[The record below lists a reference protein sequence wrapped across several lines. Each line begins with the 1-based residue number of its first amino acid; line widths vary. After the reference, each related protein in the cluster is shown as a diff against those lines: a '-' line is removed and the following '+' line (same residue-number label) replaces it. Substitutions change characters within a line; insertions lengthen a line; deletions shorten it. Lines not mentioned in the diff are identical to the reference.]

1 MANDGAVTII
11 GNQNATVTDG
21 NNSLIIAGN
30 GNDTLTAGSESIV
43 VAGNGNDK
51 VTVGA
56 DSAIVAGNGSD
67 TLTAGADST
76 IIAGNGNDTI
86 TMGASDTAVVGN
98 GKDTFVLQPSGAV
111 TLTAPASVSVNEDGS
126 IALAINAGSTG
137 FGFGDD
143 AIFGFNASKDK
154 IQFSTSQFANFA
166 AVMAAAKQVG
176 DDTVIT
182 GDGTDTIYLDD
193 VQRSSL
199 TASDFVFVN
208 SSNVTVTISGI
219 PAGVSLSDAAG
230 PLTITNGSITL
241 TQAQLAGLT
250 LKAGEVTAG
259 TLTVKA
265 TDATTGNSITKII
278 ALSVNPVAPTLS
290 GPTSLTVN
298 AGGTVALGITETPF
312 DPRDTV
318 SLTITGVPAD
328 ASLSAGTRNNNGSW
342 TLSPAQLSGLTL
354 KAGQTAVSTL
364 TVTATNTLGST
375 ASTTQS
381 IQLNIVTP
389 LTITFDSV
397 SFVDTGVQGD
407 HITNNGSV
415 TLSGTVTDNV
425 TVSQLQVFNG
435 GTLLGLATVNN
446 TAHTWSL
453 TVNLTQGT
461 YNQLKATATDSGGNT
476 ASASTTQF
484 VIVDTTPP
492 ALTSQTESVSG
503 LTRSTSDTITVT
515 ATDADGVASVA
526 IWDDATNTQIGNA
539 ALSNGAW
546 SLTASNLSNGNHNF
560 YAVVTDDAGNTTPT
574 TDLATVT
581 VDTTPPS
588 VTSQTE
594 SVSGL
599 TRSTSDTI
607 TVTATDANGVASVV
621 IWDDATHTQVGNATT
636 SGNGVWSRT
645 ASNLSDGNHNFYAVV
660 TDNAGNTTPT
670 TDLTTV
676 TVDTTPPSITFDT
689 VSFVDTGAPNAT
701 NIGAVYLA
709 GTTSDNDTVAQV
721 EVFNGTQLLG
731 IAAVDNS
738 AHTWSL
744 TTILPQGLYSAFNAT
759 ATDEVGNVATA
770 TTAQSVQVDTTPP
783 SITFDTVSFVDTG
796 VPGDPITDNGSVTL
810 SGTTSDDVTVA
821 QVQVFNGGTL
831 LGTAAVDNVAHTWSL
846 ATTLAQ
852 GTYNNLSA
860 VATDEAGNA
869 ATATTTQSVQ
879 IDTTPPS
886 ITFDSVSF
894 SDTGIQGDHITDN
907 GSVTLSG
914 TTSDNVTVSQ
924 VQVFNG
930 GTLLG
935 TATVDSVHN
944 TWSLATTLVQGT
956 YNNLNAVAT
965 DEAGNAAT
973 ATTTQSVQIDTTP
986 PSITFDNVSFDVSSN
1001 ATSQVSADGVVT
1013 LSGTTSDNVTVSQ
1026 VQVFNGTQSL
1036 GTATVDNTGH
1046 WTLKTVLAQGT
1057 YNQLSATATDEA
1069 GNSATK
1075 TTPQS
1080 VQVDTTAPTIS
1091 FDTVSLTDAADPS
1104 GSASTDGV
1112 ATMSGRVSDNVSV
1125 SQVQIFNG
1133 SQLLGTATLDGDGDW
1148 SLATTLAQ
1156 GSYNQLHATATDEAG
1171 NTSDATTKRVVT
1183 VSPETGNVID
1193 GYISGATVFA
1203 DVNHDGT
1210 LDAGDA
1216 SGTTDKYG
1224 HFVLGPGS
1232 TQGPL
1237 VLIGGVDTATNLPFT
1252 GMLTAP
1258 TGSTQVTPLTT
1269 LVQSVAAANG
1279 GNVAAASQAVA
1290 SALGINPSVDLTS
1303 LDTVAAA
1310 YSGNSQAFVAA
1321 SSILNTVTMVA
1332 SAVAGT
1338 GATNFSAAASSAFS
1352 AIATQIANLPANTTL
1367 DLTSSSVV
1375 ASTLTSVA
1383 TATSAPLSP
1392 DQTNGIVS
1400 VVTSVNTATNQAA
1413 SGNLTPA
1420 ALLTNVSAASI
1431 VAQGSASAQLSQATA
1446 GTALLSTVVANNE
1459 GTNLTDS
1466 VTSATHAVGSIAPTP
1481 PQVLGLTPTD
1491 SSPNNTTLVH
1501 YTLTFSDPVTGVD
1514 ASDFSL
1520 VTNGV
1525 SGATI
1530 ASVTPVSGSGGTQY
1544 TIAVN
1549 TGSGDGTLALSFTG
1563 TSVQDLAGNLLKD
1576 KATHTGAA
1584 YTVDP
1589 DTGEQAALSLNV
1601 TDTLINAAGAAT
1613 VHFAVGGLESDDNG
1627 TVTFSDGLHQVL
1639 VNVTGAQSAYAADL
1653 SALND
1658 GSITTLLS
1666 LNNDAAGNAFVPV
1679 AGNAVVLDRDTQE
1692 QNIAS
1697 INAAGTG
1704 IVGGTGDLKAQAS
1717 VTLTVNLNEPLT
1729 IDPTGGLP
1737 TLTLNDGGTA
1747 TYAGPPKSTILSA
1760 LTFTYIVQ
1768 SGENTA
1774 DLAVSA
1780 LYLNGATA
1788 TDAAGNNA
1796 DLSIAAN
1803 LAGALQIDT
1812 TPPSAISI
1820 TQADPASTNAGVVH
1834 YTVTF
1839 SEAVTGVTASQ
1850 FSLVVTGINGA
1861 AIAGVTPVSGSNG
1874 KQYTVAVST
1883 GSGTGTIALNLN
1895 GAGIFDL
1902 AGNTLAGGGATTG
1915 ADYNVSTPT
1924 AVLWSSSTYPSQAT
1938 AGDHLYGPAIN
1949 SYSGVYNLYYG
1960 ETPSNFNVNGPDAIT
1975 QHLTSFDPFFL
1986 PYRAGNQVVANY
1998 NVTAFPFTYSEI
2010 LPVTLVGNTTA
2021 RQFEP
2026 IGVYISQDQ
2035 NGTPTIDRVIG
2046 TAPLAIN
2053 PSFTIG
2059 TPTAIEALPAGT
2071 QVHFDVLSYVNTNA
2085 TSGVM
2090 SSYEVVWDQYNPQ
2103 AQTYQVYTQVFHADN
2118 STWSP
2123 VVSLVSETG
2132 VSSYTAAHA
2141 WFFRA
2146 ASGYVSQYAMLS
2158 ATHNSANNTDVL
2170 NFQGYFNNGTTSS
2183 ENFQLAPDLSH
2194 YAPGATNAIVQ
2205 NIVNPPTRTGTLFS
2219 VLFAPDATGAAGGY
2233 SAAWDETVTDSNG
2246 LHNQVEFAMFNANS
2260 TGVTGSLIK
2269 QATFQVA
2276 DGLPQQIRVGTFSYL
2291 GQSYEVL
2298 AYGDTISSH
2307 IVEYDSNGNQ
2317 IASYS
2322 EATNQFFNQL
2332 EIFGDGRVGLS
2343 YDNVLDGS
2351 GTSQFKTDIID
2362 LRTSGIPSNFGGLVN
2377 VSTRTFAGTQFN
2389 DNVVG
2394 VNNANNTYY
2403 YVGRN
2408 TTGQGPSDTFTG
2420 TLNNGTLTSWN
2431 TAIFADARSNY
2442 SITTVNGVT
2451 TITNTGDPA
2460 HAGTLVTTNVQELA
2474 FAPGVDPS
2482 PQSDGSIIV
2491 DGTVVILGAA
2501 AGNRP
2506 FTIDPGATLELDSAT
2521 PQVVTLA
2528 GGTFGVTGPGTVTS
2542 ANGDAIDFT
2551 ASGGSNASLAS
2562 AGAVTGAANGINA
2575 IQNGVGDITV
2585 GPVGGVVGQAG
2596 DGVIAEQSATG
2607 TGNIFVNAGGSL
2619 TGTGTGSIGL
2629 FAENLNAANNG
2640 NITITQTGGA
2650 SGGQHGIRAVTQGNG
2665 NISIESGGAVTGGVQ
2680 FGIRAES
2687 YGTGSISGTT
2697 DPGSTINSGGAGVS
2711 LVNLDTAI
2719 AASANSM
2726 ITLTANGTVNSG
2738 TTLNPSGSVPQG
2750 LAAGYF
2756 GANGTAN
2763 TNINGTVVINNNAN
2777 ITAAAG
2783 YGIDAFNWGNGDATM
2798 NDGAG
2803 TSVSGAQYGVA
2814 AFGLSHGT
2822 GNVAVNVGANAT
2834 ITGSSIFA
2842 IQAFDNDVGSVSV
2855 TTSTTGD
2862 IFNSGSSGINAQSQA
2877 TSASASSSV
2886 TVIANG
2892 TIHSGSLLTPNG
2904 SAPAGIAAGYSPNGT
2919 NQTTNNVAGN
2929 VLVQSNAT
2937 IVAAAGAGINAYN
2950 FGTGNVTVTTGLTSS
2965 ITAPANGI
2973 QANAL
2978 NGGNVSV
2985 TNAGSVTG
2993 GTGLF
2998 AGANHAGNI
3007 TVENDG
3013 QITGTS
3019 FAGINIA
3026 QNSAG
3031 STGSTTITNTGTVV
3045 GAPGHSSIN
3054 VSENSAGTVRINN
3067 SGTIGPS
3074 VVTSSTQAIFENG
3087 GTAIINNNGQIDGSI
3102 NTSNTGAFT
3111 GTMNN
3116 NAGATWQAGFID
3128 DEGSITASG
3137 TGSAITIVGASN
3149 GINVANTGTG
3159 NLTVEGGAALT
3170 ANSLNIGQLA
3180 GSHGTVLVTG
3190 AGTTVNTTA
3199 GQYQNILV
3207 GNDGTAS
3214 LTIASQAVVTTTNME
3229 VANNFDVGVTD
3240 TLNVNGGTLNA
3251 NQGLTIA
3258 NAGTAVATVE
3268 NAGTINTGFVNIA
3281 SQAGSTGSLTV
3292 TGVGSVVTASNFVG
3306 VGSSQSSGTLSV
3318 GGGGA
3323 VVSDGGIGDEGTITV
3338 SGAGSAITIVGAS
3351 NGINAGYSGHG
3362 NLTVEAGATLT
3373 SDFLNIA
3380 QLAGSTGT
3388 VDITGAG
3395 TTVNTTAGQYQNIAV
3410 GFDGTASLTIADQA
3424 VVTTTNMGVGNNFD
3438 AGITDTLDV
3447 NGGTLNANQGL
3458 TIANAGTANA
3468 TVENGGTINT
3478 GFLSIAS
3485 QAGSAGSLTV
3495 TGAGSLVQTS
3505 GLNLG
3510 SSQSSATLTVNNG
3523 GAVDIGSGT
3532 TTVANAVHVGNFASI
3547 QGAGT
3552 INGNVVDDGTVT
3564 ATGLLEITGAVSG
3577 TMGSLVIDGGATLR
3591 LDGADS
3597 QGVTF
3602 AGSPATLVLEQPG
3615 SLAGPLS
3622 GLVGG
3627 DVIDLVNTQATSASI
3642 VGSTLTVNLASG
3654 PALTY
3659 QINGPVSG
3667 GGFAVQSDGANGTDL
3682 VMAPGGEAPSLAGTV
3697 TSLTVNEGG
3706 LTIGLPIT
3714 VTPQDADDTVSI
3726 TVTGLPADATLS
3738 AGTNNGGGSWTLT
3751 PAQLA
3756 NLQITTGEDTT
3767 ATLVVTATNSDGGSA
3782 SQQIALTV
3790 SPVPEAPNF
3799 TGQFVTLN
3807 EGATIALPITMTPV
3821 DSDDVVAITV
3831 TSLPSDAKLS
3841 AGTKNTDG
3849 SWSLTAAQFA
3859 GVQLTA
3865 GEGTTSTITVTA
3877 VNAEGGSNSLSETL
3891 TVNSVAE
3898 APTVSAPSTLTV
3910 TDGGSVLL
3918 NINVAAA
3925 DADDALGF
3933 VTISGVPTDATLSA
3947 GNNGGGTWTLTP
3959 AQLAGLTLTAGP
3971 HSSSA
3976 AQTLG
3981 NVQLTVTAT
3990 ATDPGTLAVTSVPQT
4005 INLTIQP
4012 MLWSSSL
4019 FPAQTVPGTHTYG
4032 AANAVNGNLVAQISG
4047 VTTSG
4052 YSNAGPDTVTQQ
4064 LLTLD
4069 PFLLPYQSGSQV
4081 LATTTFSTFSAIGR
4095 QMLLPTLNSAGTSI
4109 EGLGFY
4115 VSEDQTGTATINRAT
4130 FSSGTTGLNSAVPSI
4145 TSTAME
4151 TGLIGQDLAFF
4162 TSFTNG
4168 STGIFSGTGAT
4179 YSVAWAQ
4186 YNSATQNY
4194 SIDFQLFNPNNT
4206 AASAATL
4213 ILSMAG
4219 VSSAT
4224 AAPAW
4229 AFRSAGS
4236 NSSGTIIDASAIAM
4250 LNGSTGLN
4258 YIQFQAYNASNGV
4271 AVGPAFQ
4278 IQPVLTAYA
4287 AGATN
4292 QITQEPDSPDHTY
4305 GAIGL
4310 QFTPNSTPGSGY
4322 SFAWNETVTD
4332 SNGTHDQVEFAIFKN
4347 GSVFSQ
4353 STFQIA
4359 DGLAQNI
4366 RLLTANISG
4375 TFVTLM
4381 SYGDANGTNV
4391 VEFNQA
4397 TGAKMASLFD
4407 PTSATYTQM
4416 TSFNDGRIML
4426 QSDVPVDANG
4436 TTQYSTNI
4444 YDLRT
4449 SGLVVNNA
4457 TANDGKDKYYAGTQ
4471 YNDAVIGENGVN
4483 NTYYFVGQNTNT
4495 VGPTDSF
4502 TGGTGTGWN
4511 VAILPDAMSDYTVTT
4526 LNGVTT
4532 LVNTG
4537 DPAHAGTLNVSN
4549 VQALAFAPT
4558 IDPSGNAGSLEVTG
4572 DALDILGPLPGGGE
4586 PITIDNGSKLEL
4598 GIADNGTVTF
4608 AGGTG
4613 TLKIDTA
4620 SSFTG
4625 TIGGQLAIGD
4635 VIDFADITTGANA
4648 TIGYSGNNSPG
4659 TLTVSDGTHT
4669 ASIALLGNY
4678 SLGNFT
4684 ASSDGHGGTS
4694 VVDPPIDAAAAQ
4706 GVALLRNYM
4715 ASSFVAPGATDT
4727 GGSTT
4732 VPTPDQ
4738 AAMIAPALHSH
4749 GAAA

>member
-1 MANDGAVTII
+1 MASDGAVTII

-21 NNSLIIAGN
+21 NNSLIVAGN
-30 GNDTLTAGSESIV
+30 GNDTLTAGSDSIV
-43 VAGNGNDK
+43 AAGNGNDK
-51 VTVGA
+51 VTVGT
-56 DSAIVAGNGSD
+56 DSAIVAGNGND

-166 AVMAAAKQVG
+166 AVMADAKQVG
-176 DDTVIT
+176 DDTIIT
-182 GDGTDTIYLDD
+182 GDGNDTIYLDD

-265 TDATTGNSITKII
+265 TDATTGNSITKTI
-278 ALSVNPVAPTLS
+278 ALSVNPVAPNLS
-290 GPTSLTVN
+290 VPASLTVS

-342 TLSPAQLSGLTL
+342 TLTPAQLSGLTL

-364 TVTATNTLGST
+364 TVTATNTLGSN

-381 IQLNIVTP
+381 IQLTIVTP

-407 HITNNGSV
+407 HITNNGNV

-435 GTLLGLATVNN
+435 GTLLGLATVDN

-453 TVNLTQGT
+453 TANLTQGT
-461 YNQLKATATDSGGNT
+461 YNQFKATATDTGGNT
-476 ASASTTQF
+476 ASVSTTQF

-492 ALTSQTESVSG
+492 A
-503 LTRSTSDTITVT
+503 
-515 ATDADGVASVA
+515 
-526 IWDDATNTQIGNA
+526 
-539 ALSNGAW
+539 
-546 SLTASNLSNGNHNF
+546 
-560 YAVVTDDAGNTTPT
+560 
-574 TDLATVT
+574 
-581 VDTTPPS
+581 

-607 TVTATDANGVASVV
+607 TVTATDANGVASVA
-621 IWDDATHTQVGNATT
+621 IWDDATNTHIGNAAL
-636 SGNGVWSRT
+636 SNGAWSLT
-645 ASNLSDGNHNFYAVV
+645 ANNLSDGNHQFYAVV
-660 TDNAGNTTPT
+660 TDNAGNQTRT

-721 EVFNGTQLLG
+721 EVFNGTQWLG

-744 TTILPQGLYSAFNAT
+744 TTNLPQGLYSAFKAT
-759 ATDEVGNVATA
+759 ATDEVGNAATA
-770 TTAQSVQVDTTPP
+770 TTAQSVEVDTTPP

-796 VPGDPITDNGSVTL
+796 VPGDQITDNGSVTL

-821 QVQVFNGGTL
+821 QVQVFNG
-831 LGTAAVDNVAHTWSL
+831 A
-846 ATTLAQ
+846 
-852 GTYNNLSA
+852 
-860 VATDEAGNA
+860 
-869 ATATTTQSVQ
+869 
-879 IDTTPPS
+879 
-886 ITFDSVSF
+886 
-894 SDTGIQGDHITDN
+894 
-907 GSVTLSG
+907 
-914 TTSDNVTVSQ
+914 
-924 VQVFNG
+924 
-930 GTLLG
+930 TLLG

-944 TWSLATTLVQGT
+944 TWSLKTTLAQGT

-973 ATTTQSVQIDTTP
+973 ATTTQSVQIDTTRPSVTFDTVLFSDTGIQGDHITDSGSVTLSGTTSDDVTVSQVQVFNGGTLLGTATVDNSAHTWSLTANLTQGTYNNLSAVATDEAGNAATATTTQSVQVDTTP
-986 PSITFDNVSFDVSSN
+986 PSITFDNVSFDVSGN
-1001 ATSQVSADGVVT
+1001 ATAQVSADGVVT

-1069 GNSATK
+1069 GNSATA

-1091 FDTVSLTDAADPS
+1091 FNTVSLTDAADPS
-1104 GSASTDGV
+1104 GSASTDGAV
-1112 ATMSGRVSDNVSV
+1112 TMSGRVSDNVSV

-1133 SQLLGTATLDGDGDW
+1133 SQLLGPATLDGAGDW

-1156 GSYNQLHATATDEAG
+1156 GTYNQLHATATDEAG

-1203 DVNHDGT
+1203 DVNHDGK
-1210 LDAGDA
+1210 LDPGDA
-1216 SGTTDKYG
+1216 FGTTDQFG

-1237 VLIGGVDTATNLPFT
+1237 VLIGGTDTATKLPFT
-1252 GMLTAP
+1252 GVLTAP

-1279 GNVAAASQAVA
+1279 GNVAEASQSVA
-1290 SALGINPSVDLTS
+1290 SALGINPSVDLTT

-1352 AIATQIANLPANTTL
+1352 AIAAQIANLPTNTTL
-1367 DLTSSSVV
+1367 DLTSLSVV

-1383 TATSAPLSP
+1383 TATKAPLTS

-1413 SGNLTPA
+1413 SANPTDPA
-1420 ALLTNVSAASI
+1420 ALLTSVSATSI
-1431 VAQGSASAQLSQATA
+1431 VAQGSASAQLNQAAAPGSTTIA
-1446 GTALLSTVVANNE
+1446 TVVANNS
-1459 GTNLTDS
+1459 GTNLNSS
-1466 VTSATHAVGSIAPTP
+1466 VTAATHQVGSIAPTP

-1491 SSPNNTTLVH
+1491 SSPNNATLVH

-1525 SGATI
+1525 SGAAI
-1530 ASVTPVSGSGGTQY
+1530 AGVTPVSGSGGTQY

-1563 TSVQDLAGNLLKD
+1563 TSVQDLAKNPLQD
-1576 KATHTGAA
+1576 QTTHTGAT

-1601 TDTLINAAGAAT
+1601 TGTLINAAGAAT
-1613 VHFAVGGLESDDNG
+1613 VHFAVGGLESDDSG
-1627 TVTFSDGLHQVL
+1627 SVTFSDGQHQVL
-1639 VNVTGAQSAYAADL
+1639 VNVSGAQSAYTADL

-1658 GSITTLLS
+1658 GSITTTLS
-1666 LNNDAAGNAFVPV
+1666 LNSDAAGNAFVPV
-1679 AGNAVVLDRDTQE
+1679 AGNTVVLDRDAQE
-1692 QNIAS
+1692 QNIVS

-1747 TYAGPPKSTILSA
+1747 TYAGPLTPTILSA

-1803 LAGALQIDT
+1803 LTGALQIDT
-1812 TPPSAISI
+1812 TPPSAVSI

-1839 SEAVTGVTASQ
+1839 SEAVAGVTASQ
-1850 FSLVVTGINGA
+1850 FSLVVAGINGA

-1883 GSGTGTIALNLN
+1883 GSGTGTIALDLN

-1902 AGNTLAGGGATTG
+1902 AGNALAGGGATTG
-1915 ADYNVSTPT
+1915 AVYNVSTPT
-1924 AVLWSSSTYPSQAT
+1924 AVLWSSSIYPPQSA

-1960 ETPSNFNVNGPDAIT
+1960 ETPSNFNVNGPDTIT

-1986 PYRAGNQVVANY
+1986 PYRAGDQVVANY

-2010 LPVTLVGNTTA
+2010 LPVTLVGNTTTH
-2021 RQFEP
+2021 QFEP

-2071 QVHFDVLSYVNTNA
+2071 QVHFDILSYVNTNA

-2146 ASGYVSQYAMLS
+2146 ASGYVSQYAMLN
-2158 ATHNSANNTDVL
+2158 ATHDSANNTDVL

-2219 VLFAPDATGAAGGY
+2219 VIFAPNATGAAGGY

-2246 LHNQVEFAMFNANS
+2246 VHNQVEFAMFDANS

-2269 QATFQVA
+2269 QATFQIA
-2276 DGLPQQIRVGTFSYL
+2276 DGLPQQLRVGTFSYL

-2307 IVEYDSNGNQ
+2307 IVEYDINGNQ

-2343 YDNVLDGS
+2343 YDNVLDSS

-2362 LRTSGIPSNFGGLVN
+2362 LRTSGIPSNYTGLVN

-2501 AGNRP
+2501 SGNRP

-2542 ANGDAIDFT
+2542 TNGDAIDFT

-2562 AGAVTGAANGINA
+2562 VSAVTGAANGIDA

-2607 TGNIFVNAGGSL
+2607 TGNIVVNAAGSL

-2650 SGGQHGIRAVTQGNG
+2650 SGGSYGIDSLNDGNG
-2665 NISIESGGAVTGGVQ
+2665 NIAIDSAGTVNAGVQ
-2680 FGIRAES
+2680 YGIRGLS
-2687 YGTGSISGTT
+2687 YGTGTISIVTEAGSVVNSGSTGIIAVNRDT
-2697 DPGSTINSGGAGVS
+2697 AIATSALSVITVTNNGTINSGS
-2711 LVNLDTAI
+2711 
-2719 AASANSM
+2719 
-2726 ITLTANGTVNSG
+2726 
-2738 TTLNPSGSVPQG
+2738 NPNVSGSVPYG
-2750 LAAGYF
+2750 IGAGY
-2756 GANGTAN
+2756 NGIGGLGSLAN
-2763 TNINGTVVINNNAN
+2763 TNVNGTVVVNNNGN

-2783 YGIDAFNWGNGDATM
+2783 YGIDAYNYGNGDVTV

-2803 TSVSGAQYGVA
+2803 TSVSGAQYGIGA
-2814 AFGLSHGT
+2814 YGLSQATNGSVRGT
-2822 GNVAVNVGANAT
+2822 GDVAVNVGANAT

-2862 IFNSGSSGINAQSQA
+2862 VFNSGSSGINAQSQA
-2877 TSASASSSV
+2877 TSVSASSSV

-2950 FGTGNVTVTTGLTSS
+2950 FGTGNVTVTTGVTSS

-2978 NGGNVSV
+2978 NGGNVGV

-3054 VSENSAGTVRINN
+3054 VSENSAGTVTINN
-3067 SGTIGPS
+3067 SGTIGPG

-3087 GTAIINNNGQIDGSI
+3087 GTAIINNNGQIDGSV

-3116 NAGATWQAGFID
+3116 NAGATWQTGFID
-3128 DEGSITASG
+3128 DEGTITASG
-3137 TGSAITIVGASN
+3137 AGSAITIVGASG
-3149 GINVANTGTG
+3149 GIAVANTGTG
-3159 NLTVEGGAALT
+3159 NLTVEAGAALT
-3170 ANSLNIGQLA
+3170 ADSLNIGQNA
-3180 GSHGTVLVTG
+3180 GSHGTVVVTG

-3214 LTIASQAVVTTTNME
+3214 FTVASQAVVTTTNME
-3229 VANNFDVGVTD
+3229 VGNNFDAGITD
-3240 TLNVNGGTLNA
+3240 TLDVNGGTLNA

-3258 NAGTAVATVE
+3258 NAGTAVAKVE
-3268 NAGTINTGFVNIA
+3268 NAGTINTGFLNIA
-3281 SQAGSTGSLTV
+3281 SQAGSTGSLTI

-3306 VGSSQSSGTLSV
+3306 VGSSQSSGTLAV

-3338 SGAGSAITIVGAS
+3338 SGAGSAIAIAGAS

-3532 TTVANAVHVGNFASI
+3532 TTAANAVHVGNFASI

-3577 TMGSLVIDGGATLR
+3577 TTGSLVINNGATLW

-3597 QGVTF
+3597 QGITF
-3602 AGSPATLVLEQPG
+3602 AGGTGTLVLEQPG
-3615 SLAGPLS
+3615 SLNGPLF
-3622 GLVGG
+3622 GLVDG

-3667 GGFAVQSDGANGTDL
+3667 EGVAVQSDGANGSDL
-3682 VMAPGGEAPSLAGTV
+3682 VIVPATEAPSLAGTI

-3790 SPVPEAPNF
+3790 SPVPEAPNL

-3831 TSLPSDAKLS
+3831 TGLPSDAKLS

-3933 VTISGVPTDATLSA
+3933 VTISGVPSDATLSA
-3947 GNNGGGTWTLTP
+3947 GNNGGGAWTLTP

-3990 ATDPGTLAVTSVPQT
+3990 ATDPGTLSATSQPQT

-4019 FPAQTVPGTHTYG
+4019 FPAQTVSGTHTYG

-4052 YSNAGPDTVTQQ
+4052 YSNAGPDTTTQQ

-4069 PFLLPYQSGSQV
+4069 PFLLPYQSGSQAI
-4081 LATTTFSTFSAIGR
+4081 ATTTFSTFPAIGR

-4109 EGLGFY
+4109 EGIGFY

-4145 TSTAME
+4145 TSAAVE

-4179 YSVAWAQ
+4179 YSVAWGQ

-4194 SIDFQLFNPNNT
+4194 QVDFQLFNPNNT
-4206 AASAATL
+4206 AASSVVQ
-4213 ILSMAG
+4213 ILNQTG
-4219 VSSAT
+4219 VTSAT

-4229 AFRSAGS
+4229 AFRSAGTI
-4236 NSSGTIIDASAIAM
+4236 SGTIIDASAIAM
-4250 LNGSTGLN
+4250 LNASTGLN
-4258 YIQFQAYNASNGV
+4258 YIQFQAYNASNG
-4271 AVGPAFQ
+4271 AVFGASFQ

-4292 QITQEPDSPDHTY
+4292 QITQEPDSVDHTY

-4310 QFTPNSTPGSGY
+4310 QFTPNSTAGSGY

-4332 SNGTHDQVEFAIFKN
+4332 SNGAHDQVEFAIFKN
-4347 GSVFSQ
+4347 GSVSSQ

-4381 SYGDANGTNV
+4381 SYGDANGTHV

-4449 SGLVVNNA
+4449 SALVVNNA

-4495 VGPTDSF
+4495 AGPTDSF

-4511 VAILPDAMSDYTVTT
+4511 VAILPDAMSDYTITT

-4558 IDPSGNAGSLEVTG
+4558 VDPSGNAVSLEVTG
-4572 DALDILGPLPGGGE
+4572 NALDILGPLPGGE
-4586 PITIDNGSKLEL
+4586 PLTIDNGSTLEL
-4598 GIADNGTVTF
+4598 ATADSGIVTF

-4613 TLKIDTA
+4613 TLKIDN
-4620 SSFTG
+4620 SSGFTG
-4625 TIGGQLAIGD
+4625 AIGGQLAIGD

-4694 VVDPPIDAAAAQ
+4694 VVDPPIGAGAAQ
-4706 GVALLRNYM
+4706 SMALLTNYM
-4715 ASSFVAPGATDT
+4715 ASTFVAPGATDT

-4738 AAMIAPALHSH
+4738 AATIAPALHSH